1 MPVTPLQAATDVLD
15 RADALLTLDAPPTPE
30 AVRTDIRRLAWSMAS
45 ASIDTSLHWRVHK
58 VTLKSG
64 VLPKKLRNLE
74 VTFDELVQMGRSDV
88 QARREGIT
96 NRPIVKARNVLH
108 ERILRD
114 TYQSSSG
121 VESALQMCGVT
132 DIWGKLSVQMGE
144 TKREIM
150 DHLNALAHRRNSIV
164 HEGDIQRKSRP
175 QNVTHQP
182 LSRQEIDAELVWV
195 RAFVT
200 ALSNI
205 A

>member
-1 MPVTPLQAATDVLD
+1 
-15 RADALLTLDAPPTPE
+15 
-30 AVRTDIRRLAWSMAS
+30 MAS

-74 VTFDELVQMGRSDV
+74 INFDELVAMGRSDV
-88 QARREGIT
+88 EARRDGVA
-96 NRPIVKARNVLH
+96 NRPLVKARNVLH
-108 ERILRD
+108 ARILRD
-114 TYQSSSG
+114 TYQSSTG

-132 DIWGKLSVQMGE
+132 DIWGKLATQMGE

-150 DHLNALAHRRNSIV
+150 DHLNDLANRRNSIV

-175 QNVTHQP
+175 QNVAHQP
-182 LSRQEIDAELVWV
+182 LTRDEVDAELAWV

-205 A
+205 S